1 MGLITAMFLKKLNS
15 VLKMY
20 ASAAQLLFTAISS
33 AIFFAIAINGQTI
46 LALIFI
52 FISMWLYA
60 KNPIQ
65 TQQKTQKYEKL
76 ENEDD
81 LEDGEKIDQIKVW
94 R

>member
-52 FISMWLYA
+52 FISIPNLYRA
-60 KNPIQ
+60 LDDIFGANGNFIFFVGNQ
-65 TQQKTQKYEKL
+65 
-76 ENEDD
+76 EN
-81 LEDGEKIDQIKVW
+81 
-94 R
+94 